1 MRARCRTASE
11 CWFFGL
17 DGLAV
22 GELSDHECMHH
33 LFMVAR
39 QLFVLEYIR
48 ISSSRA
54 PLL

>member
-1 MRARCRTASE
+1 VRVAAQRPNAGFSGWTVA
-11 CWFFGL
+11 L
-17 DGLAV
+17 